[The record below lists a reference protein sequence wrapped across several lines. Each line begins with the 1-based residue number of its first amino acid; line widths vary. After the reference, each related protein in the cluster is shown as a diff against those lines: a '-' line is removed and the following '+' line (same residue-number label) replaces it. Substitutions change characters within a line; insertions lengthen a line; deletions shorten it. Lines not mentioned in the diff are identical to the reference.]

1 MSSQRFLNENATEMK
16 KLSALCLVLLGL
28 TLLPSCQTQDLED
41 IEPITSEVV
50 MVDDQMGET
59 EGEGD
64 PHGTGGN

>member
-1 MSSQRFLNENATEMK
+1 MK

-50 MVDDQMGET
+50 MVDDQAS
-59 EGEGD
+59 EGEED
-64 PHGTGGN
+64 PEGHGGGS

>member
-1 MSSQRFLNENATEMK
+1 MK